1 MGNRVLMQ
9 CINKKTG
16 EFGPVAYGHWSGGD
30 VRSIT
35 ERLAARMVERPD
47 DVEYSSARLVQEMIT
62 FEDGCLGYGL
72 WNIDHILTADDSHGD
87 AGVVLIDV
95 SDNHS
100 IIHFGGYSPSDSYAG
115 VYY

>member
-1 MGNRVLMQ
+1 MGDRVLMQ

-16 EFGPVAYGHWSGGD
+16 EFGPVCYGHWSGGD
-30 VRSIT
+30 VHRII
-35 ERLAARMVERPD
+35 ERLARRMVERPD
-47 DVEYSSARLVQEMIT
+47 VVEYSSARLVQEMIV

-72 WNIDHILTADDSHGD
+72 WNTDRILTAEDSHGD

-100 IIHFGGYSPSDSYAG
+100 ATYLSALPRA
-115 VYY
+115 VL